1 MSKTK
6 TAASTKGRSPSGRTG
21 VRAPREQSPSGQGAL
36 RTSKKKS
43 ALHSGKSQ
51 QEAKAAVSSAK
62 AKKSPIRK
70 TTSSKQAKAVTSK
83 TSDKSK
89 AASRPL
95 KPSKNELNTVS
106 KSAAVPSSK
115 AKRASKTQETE
126 KANGVAKAKE
136 RHKTPPARKANNQD
150 NAGSTRS
157 NLALRPVVKEA
168 TKGKLA
174 AKGATESKATKPQTK
189 PSLKAHKPSK
199 TGEKPAKTPAS
210 KSEPK
215 TATKP
220 VAKTPAATPKITMPK
235 TSSKSANESKSAKA
249 PTKPE
254 SKSKATLKTPAK
266 PKAEAKSVKTRAATK
281 PAPVKTESED
291 AKPKKAASEPG
302 AKETSKTA
310 TARTPAASKLKV
322 STPTKLAPKT
332 SSKSTA
338 VIEEAEELLEEDL
351 ALDADELEAP
361 ELEIADADELEAEP
375 DLDMLVPPTP
385 KAGKLAAVALVEE
398 EIGEEVLEADLEDIE
413 ILEPD
418 FELGTLPVEE
428 AEEELE
434 EDLPLPRISTS
445 DPVRQY
451 LHEIGQVPLLTLEEE
466 IDLARRVED
475 GVAAAQRLAEETGL
489 EAELIRH
496 VLRSQVQ
503 GSSRVTNIP
512 GTELRIDPDT
522 VQAVDA
528 RLRALPREVKRH
540 LHIAR
545 DGEICRQHLIEA
557 NLRLVVS
564 IAKKYTG
571 RGLSFLDLIQEGN
584 QGLIRAV
591 EKFEYKRRYK
601 FSTYA
606 TWWIRQAINRAI
618 ADQAR
623 TIRIPVHMVETINKL
638 TRTAR
643 QMQQELGRE
652 PAYEEIAE
660 AMGPGWDAKKVEET
674 FKIAQ
679 EPVSL
684 ETPIGDEKDS
694 FYGDFIPDEHMAS
707 PVDSAAQSML
717 SEELEKALNK
727 LSEREA
733 MVLKLR
739 KGLIDG
745 REHTLEEVGAYFG
758 VTRERIRQIEN
769 KALRKLKYHESR
781 TRKLRDFLD

>member
-1 MSKTK
+1 MPKT
-6 TAASTKGRSPSGRTG
+6 P
-21 VRAPREQSPSGQGAL
+21 
-36 RTSKKKS
+36 
-43 ALHSGKSQ
+43 
-51 QEAKAAVSSAK
+51 
-62 AKKSPIRK
+62 
-70 TTSSKQAKAVTSK
+70 
-83 TSDKSK
+83 
-89 AASRPL
+89 
-95 KPSKNELNTVS
+95 S
-106 KSAAVPSSK
+106 KSAS
-115 AKRASKTQETE
+115 
-126 KANGVAKAKE
+126 
-136 RHKTPPARKANNQD
+136 
-150 NAGSTRS
+150 
-157 NLALRPVVKEA
+157 
-168 TKGKLA
+168 
-174 AKGATESKATKPQTK
+174 
-189 PSLKAHKPSK
+189 
-199 TGEKPAKTPAS
+199 
-210 KSEPK
+210 
-215 TATKP
+215 
-220 VAKTPAATPKITMPK
+220 
-235 TSSKSANESKSAKA
+235 ESKSAKA
-249 PTKPE
+249 TAKPE
-254 SKSKATLKTPAK
+254 SKGKPTLKTPAK
-266 PKAEAKSVKTRAATK
+266 PKAEAKGASKTKTATK
-281 PAPVKTESED
+281 PAPVKTDSED
-291 AKPKKAASEPG
+291 TKPKKALSKPEP
-302 AKETSKTA
+302 KETTKTA
-310 TARTPAASKLKV
+310 AARTPAAPKPKV
-322 STPTKLAPKT
+322 STSTKLAPKT
-332 SSKSTA
+332 ASKSTA
-338 VIEEAEELLEEDL
+338 VIEEAEELLQEDL

-361 ELEIADADELEAEP
+361 ELEIADVDDLEAEP

-528 RLRALPREVKRH
+528 RLRALPREVKRY

-591 EKFEYKRRYK
+591 EKFEFKRRFK

>member
-1 MSKTK
+1 MVEDEDLDLEDDLLEQEDEVEVRRKT
-6 TAASTKGRSPSGRTG
+6 
-21 VRAPREQSPSGQGAL
+21 
-36 RTSKKKS
+36 
-43 ALHSGKSQ
+43 
-51 QEAKAAVSSAK
+51 KAAV
-62 AKKSPIRK
+62 P
-70 TTSSKQAKAVTSK
+70 
-83 TSDKSK
+83 
-89 AASRPL
+89 
-95 KPSKNELNTVS
+95 
-106 KSAAVPSSK
+106 
-115 AKRASKTQETE
+115 
-126 KANGVAKAKE
+126 
-136 RHKTPPARKANNQD
+136 
-150 NAGSTRS
+150 
-157 NLALRPVVKEA
+157 
-168 TKGKLA
+168 
-174 AKGATESKATKPQTK
+174 
-189 PSLKAHKPSK
+189 
-199 TGEKPAKTPAS
+199 
-210 KSEPK
+210 
-215 TATKP
+215 
-220 VAKTPAATPKITMPK
+220 
-235 TSSKSANESKSAKA
+235 
-249 PTKPE
+249 
-254 SKSKATLKTPAK
+254 
-266 PKAEAKSVKTRAATK
+266 
-281 PAPVKTESED
+281 
-291 AKPKKAASEPG
+291 
-302 AKETSKTA
+302 
-310 TARTPAASKLKV
+310 
-322 STPTKLAPKT
+322 
-332 SSKSTA
+332 
-338 VIEEAEELLEEDL
+338 VIEEAEEEDGDLEAADPNLEDDL
-351 ALDADELEAP
+351 VDELDLDAPVGEVIPDIDEIVAAP
-361 ELEIADADELEAEP
+361 AVIAE
-375 DLDMLVPPTP
+375 
-385 KAGKLAAVALVEE
+385 VA
-398 EIGEEVLEADLEDIE
+398 
-413 ILEPD
+413 
-418 FELGTLPVEE
+418 EE
-428 AEEELE
+428 AEEEVLDTSAMELAEPNFAALGVAAEEEE
-434 EDLPLPRISTS
+434 EDIEDMPLPRVSTS

-475 GVAAAQRLAEETGL
+475 GVAAAIRLAEETGL
-489 EAELIRH
+489 ETELIRH

-503 GSSRVTNIP
+503 GSSRVSNIP
-512 GTELRIDPDT
+512 GTELRIDPDA
-522 VQAVDA
+522 VEAVDT
-528 RLRALPREVKRH
+528 RLRALDRMVKRH

-652 PAYEEIAE
+652 PAYEEVAE

>member
-1 MSKTK
+1 MTKTPSKSTGKSSKAPAKPEPKGESAAKSDKAK
-6 TAASTKGRSPSGRTG
+6 TAAKSTP
-21 VRAPREQSPSGQGAL
+21 PQSAAKVE
-36 RTSKKKS
+36 SK
-43 ALHSGKSQ
+43 
-51 QEAKAAVSSAK
+51 AKAE
-62 AKKSPIRK
+62 PK
-70 TTSSKQAKAVTSK
+70 TAPKPQ
-83 TSDKSK
+83 SK
-89 AASRPL
+89 AASRAPTAP
-95 KPSKNELNTVS
+95 KPTVS
-106 KSAAVPSSK
+106 AQGK
-115 AKRASKTQETE
+115 AL
-126 KANGVAKAKE
+126 
-136 RHKTPPARKANNQD
+136 P
-150 NAGSTRS
+150 
-157 NLALRPVVKEA
+157 
-168 TKGKLA
+168 KG
-174 AKGATESKATKPQTK
+174 
-189 PSLKAHKPSK
+189 
-199 TGEKPAKTPAS
+199 
-210 KSEPK
+210 
-215 TATKP
+215 
-220 VAKTPAATPKITMPK
+220 
-235 TSSKSANESKSAKA
+235 
-249 PTKPE
+249 
-254 SKSKATLKTPAK
+254 
-266 PKAEAKSVKTRAATK
+266 
-281 PAPVKTESED
+281 
-291 AKPKKAASEPG
+291 
-302 AKETSKTA
+302 
-310 TARTPAASKLKV
+310 
-322 STPTKLAPKT
+322 
-332 SSKSTA
+332 TA
-338 VIEEAEELLEEDL
+338 VVEAEDLLEEDL
-351 ALDADELEAP
+351 ALEAHELEAP
-361 ELEIADADELEAEP
+361 EPEIVEVDGLEVP
-375 DLDMLVPPTP
+375 DLDALEPPSP
-385 KAGKLAAVALVEE
+385 KAGKLAVALADE
-398 EIGEEVLEADLEDIE
+398 EIADEVLEADLEDIE
-413 ILEPD
+413 LLEPD

-428 AEEELE
+428 AEEEIE

-466 IDLARRVED
+466 IDLARRVEE

-489 EAELIRH
+489 DAELIRH

-503 GSSRVTNIP
+503 GSSRVSNIP
-512 GTELRIDPDT
+512 GSELRIDPET
-522 VQAVDA
+522 VQAVDT
-528 RLRALPREVKRH
+528 RLRALPREIKRY

-591 EKFEYKRRYK
+591 EKFEFKRRFK

-652 PAYEEIAE
+652 PSYEEIAE

>member
-1 MSKTK
+1 
-6 TAASTKGRSPSGRTG
+6 
-21 VRAPREQSPSGQGAL
+21 L
-36 RTSKKKS
+36 SKKKS
-43 ALHSGKSQ
+43 T
-51 QEAKAAVSSAK
+51 AK
-62 AKKSPIRK
+62 AK
-70 TTSSKQAKAVTSK
+70 
-83 TSDKSK
+83 
-89 AASRPL
+89 
-95 KPSKNELNTVS
+95 
-106 KSAAVPSSK
+106 SA
-115 AKRASKTQETE
+115 T
-126 KANGVAKAKE
+126 
-136 RHKTPPARKANNQD
+136 
-150 NAGSTRS
+150 
-157 NLALRPVVKEA
+157 
-168 TKGKLA
+168 
-174 AKGATESKATKPQTK
+174 
-189 PSLKAHKPSK
+189 
-199 TGEKPAKTPAS
+199 
-210 KSEPK
+210 
-215 TATKP
+215 P
-220 VAKTPAATPKITMPK
+220 VAEP
-235 TSSKSANESKSAKA
+235 
-249 PTKPE
+249 
-254 SKSKATLKTPAK
+254 K
-266 PKAEAKSVKTRAATK
+266 PKA
-281 PAPVKTESED
+281 
-291 AKPKKAASEPG
+291 KKAKGVKADDAPRDEGLEG
-302 AKETSKTA
+302 AQGVGDPLT
-310 TARTPAASKLKV
+310 LD
-322 STPTKLAPKT
+322 APDLPPLELVEDVPEDLE
-332 SSKSTA
+332 A
-338 VIEEAEELLEEDL
+338 AEELLIEGEIDEAAD
-351 ALDADELEAP
+351 ALDLDLEALEAP
-361 ELEIADADELEAEP
+361 
-375 DLDMLVPPTP
+375 T
-385 KAGKLAAVALVEE
+385 
-398 EIGEEVLEADLEDIE
+398 VLEEADDDLED
-413 ILEPD
+413 D
-418 FELGTLPVEE
+418 FPTIRV
-428 AEEELE
+428 
-434 EDLPLPRISTS
+434 STS

-475 GVAAAQRLAEETGL
+475 GVAAAGFLAQETGL
-489 EAELIRH
+489 EAELIRQ

-503 GSSRVTNIP
+503 GSSRVTNVP
-512 GTELRIDPDT
+512 GLEARIDPET
-522 VQAVDA
+522 IRAVDA

-652 PAYEEIAE
+652 PTYEEVAE

-717 SEELEKALNK
+717 SEELEKALGK

>member
-1 MSKTK
+1 MTKTK
-6 TAASTKGRSPSGRTG
+6 TASKPAPKTETKPE
-21 VRAPREQSPSGQGAL
+21 P
-36 RTSKKKS
+36 KKS
-43 ALHSGKSQ
+43 AQLKSQ
-51 QEAKAAVSSAK
+51 ATAKAA
-62 AKKSPIRK
+62 
-70 TTSSKQAKAVTSK
+70 
-83 TSDKSK
+83 
-89 AASRPL
+89 L
-95 KPSKNELNTVS
+95 
-106 KSAAVPSSK
+106 
-115 AKRASKTQETE
+115 
-126 KANGVAKAKE
+126 
-136 RHKTPPARKANNQD
+136 
-150 NAGSTRS
+150 
-157 NLALRPVVKEA
+157 KEA
-168 TKGKLA
+168 P
-174 AKGATESKATKPQTK
+174 KPTV
-189 PSLKAHKPSK
+189 
-199 TGEKPAKTPAS
+199 
-210 KSEPK
+210 K
-215 TATKP
+215 TAAQTKP
-220 VAKTPAATPKITMPK
+220 VAKGKAILPPK
-235 TSSKSANESKSAKA
+235 
-249 PTKPE
+249 
-254 SKSKATLKTPAK
+254 
-266 PKAEAKSVKTRAATK
+266 
-281 PAPVKTESED
+281 D
-291 AKPKKAASEPG
+291 D
-302 AKETSKTA
+302 
-310 TARTPAASKLKV
+310 
-322 STPTKLAPKT
+322 
-332 SSKSTA
+332 
-338 VIEEAEELLEEDL
+338 EEFGDEEMALE
-351 ALDADELEAP
+351 ADELEAP
-361 ELEIADADELEAEP
+361 ATPEELEEAVEAP
-375 DLDMLVPPTP
+375 DLDTLEPPLPKVAKAAAGTVAVPG
-385 KAGKLAAVALVEE
+385 AEE
-398 EIGEEVLEADLEDIE
+398 DLEEDAEFDEADLLDANADVLPGE
-413 ILEPD
+413 IPE
-418 FELGTLPVEE
+418 GE
-428 AEEELE
+428 AEEEVE
-434 EDLPLPRISTS
+434 DDLPLPRVSTS

-475 GVAAAQRLAEETGL
+475 GVASAQVLAQDTGL

-503 GSSRVTNIP
+503 GSSRVSNIP
-512 GTELRIDPDT
+512 GTELRVDPDT
-522 VQAVDA
+522 VQAVDT
-528 RLRALPREVKRH
+528 RLRALPREIKRH

-545 DGEICRQHLIEA
+545 DGEISRQHLIEA

-591 EKFEYKRRYK
+591 EKFEFKRRFK

-652 PAYEEIAE
+652 PAYEEVAE

-694 FYGDFIPDEHMAS
+694 FYGDFIPDEHMSS

-717 SEELEKALNK
+717 SEELEKALGK

>member
-1 MSKTK
+1 MP
-6 TAASTKGRSPSGRTG
+6 A
-21 VRAPREQSPSGQGAL
+21 
-36 RTSKKKS
+36 
-43 ALHSGKSQ
+43 
-51 QEAKAAVSSAK
+51 
-62 AKKSPIRK
+62 
-70 TTSSKQAKAVTSK
+70 
-83 TSDKSK
+83 
-89 AASRPL
+89 
-95 KPSKNELNTVS
+95 KPSPK
-106 KSAAVPSSK
+106 
-115 AKRASKTQETE
+115 
-126 KANGVAKAKE
+126 
-136 RHKTPPARKANNQD
+136 
-150 NAGSTRS
+150 
-157 NLALRPVVKEA
+157 
-168 TKGKLA
+168 
-174 AKGATESKATKPQTK
+174 SKATKPETK
-189 PSLKAHKPSK
+189 PSKATAKPKVEAK
-199 TGEKPAKTPAS
+199 TGKEETLKSKPGAKGSVSA
-210 KSEPK
+210 
-215 TATKP
+215 KP
-220 VAKTPAATPKITMPK
+220 VATAV
-235 TSSKSANESKSAKA
+235 
-249 PTKPE
+249 
-254 SKSKATLKTPAK
+254 KSKPPIK
-266 PKAEAKSVKTRAATK
+266 PQL
-281 PAPVKTESED
+281 ED
-291 AKPKKAASEPG
+291 D
-302 AKETSKTA
+302 
-310 TARTPAASKLKV
+310 
-322 STPTKLAPKT
+322 
-332 SSKSTA
+332 
-338 VIEEAEELLEEDL
+338 EEDIGLEDEEL
-351 ALDADELEAP
+351 ALDADSLESP
-361 ELEIADADELEAEP
+361 DLEDGLDLDEVEAVGSLEDLEGPTVEVAEVVVPDEAELTEEALEG
-375 DLDMLVPPTP
+375 DL
-385 KAGKLAAVALVEE
+385 
-398 EIGEEVLEADLEDIE
+398 EVLELT
-413 ILEPD
+413 EPD
-418 FELGTLPVEE
+418 FTMIGVVT
-428 AEEELE
+428 EEEDDA
-434 EDLPLPRISTS
+434 EDDMPLPRVSTS

-475 GVAAAQRLAEETGL
+475 GVAAAIRLAEETGL
-489 EAELIRH
+489 ESELIRH

-503 GSSRVTNIP
+503 GSSRVSNIP

-522 VQAVDA
+522 VEAVDT
-528 RLRALPREVKRH
+528 RLRALDRSIKRH

-652 PAYEEIAE
+652 PAYEEVAE